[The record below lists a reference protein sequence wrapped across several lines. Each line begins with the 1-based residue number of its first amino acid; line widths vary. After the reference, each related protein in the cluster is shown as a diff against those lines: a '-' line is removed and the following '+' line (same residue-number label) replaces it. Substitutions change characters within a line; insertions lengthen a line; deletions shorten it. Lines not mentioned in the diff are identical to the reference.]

1 MCKVSTTEGT
11 QARFQMGAHTH
22 VGCQLGKTG
31 RGSRVGCQLAAAPR
45 PRLHAVAP
53 ASAASNPP
61 GIRVAVMGQESGRQG
76 AEDAARRRR
85 RHAGGH
91 AVPRHLIPLLAI
103 GRERGPYSLLR
114 PVPRAC
120 HRVVL
125 HA

>member
-1 MCKVSTTEGT
+1 
-11 QARFQMGAHTH
+11 MGAHTH

-61 GIRVAVMGQESGRQG
+61 GIRVAVMGRESGRQG

-91 AVPRHLIPLLAI
+91 AVPGLLYGAPASY
-103 GRERGPYSLLR
+103 REGARALFASSPGAARLS
-114 PVPRAC
+114 PRCFAC
-120 HRVVL
+120 LTGTGCAGIRIL
-125 HA
+125 